1 MKIAVLAD
9 IHANFRALQA
19 VGEHV
24 DRWQPD
30 AVWVAGDIVNRG
42 PCSPACLNYIQARQ
56 RAQGWRVIRGNHEDY
71 IINQSQPGIS
81 KSGPTYEMLRPIHW
95 TVAQLA
101 GRISELETLPEQISQ
116 RFARAGEVRMVHAS
130 MRGNRVGIYP
140 ESTDEEIRRLVA
152 PAPAVILVGHT
163 HRPLVRTLE
172 HPRGKTL
179 VVNAGSVGL
188 PFDGD
193 ARSGYIQLTLR
204 QDDWQARIVRL
215 SYNFEQAKKDY
226 LTSGFLEGGGPL
238 VQLILLEMDTALS
251 QLYQWVSR
259 YSPQVEGG
267 TITVAEA
274 VEDFLENPI
283 TQPYW

>member
-24 DRWQPD
+24 DRWRPD
-30 AVWVAGDIVNRG
+30 AVWVAGDTVNRG
-42 PCSPACLNYIQARQ
+42 PCSPACLDYIQARQ

-71 IINQSQPGIS
+71 IINQSQPDIP

-101 GRISELETLPEQISQ
+101 GRIPELATLPEQISQ
-116 RFARAGEVRMVHAS
+116 RFAEAGEVRMVHAS

-140 ESTDEEIRRLVA
+140 ESTEEELRRLVA

-163 HRPLVRTLE
+163 HRPLVRNLD

-193 ARSGYIQLTLR
+193 TRTGYAQLTIH
-204 QDDWQARIVRL
+204 QGEWQARMVRL
-215 SYNFEQAKKDY
+215 PYDLDLAQRDY
-226 LTSGFLEGGGPL
+226 LTSGFLQGGGPL
-238 VQLILLEMDTALS
+238 VKLILLELDSALS
-251 QLYQWVSR
+251 QLYQWVGR
-259 YSPQVEGG
+259 YSQEIEQGCM
-267 TITVAEA
+267 TVSEA
-274 VEDFLENPI
+274 VEDFLKTPI
-283 TQPYW
+283 SQPYW